1 MPGVYV
7 LVEHDRGEIS
17 PAAVEALTAAR
28 NLGQL
33 LNEPV
38 SAVFAGVFDSI
49 FQTVCA
55 EYGISNGVILAS
67 PLITDYGP
75 ELWGQALSELSL
87 ERKPSVVMSVGTDK
101 GNEVLAQASA
111 RTGSAFV
118 ANCIEVQQDDGW
130 AITRTQWGGS
140 LLEDVHVSAEQVYLS
155 YAHHAIEPQPAPLT
169 GDVDIQTIE
178 VDLDPSLTRTL
189 VQERAS
195 QAEGATLST
204 ASVVVSGGRGVGS
217 ADAFAPLEELAEILG
232 GKVGCS
238 RAVTNNGWRSHAD
251 QVGQTGT
258 RIAPE
263 IYIACGISGAIQ
275 HWVGA
280 MASKNILAINIDPE
294 ANMVTKAGYAVL
306 GDLHEV
312 VPAVVEEIKKRR
324 GIA

>member
-75 ELWGQALSELSL
+75 ELWGQALSELSR

-101 GNEVLAQASA
+101 GNDVLAQASA

-130 AITRTQWGGS
+130 AITRTQ
-140 LLEDVHVSAEQVYLS
+140 
-155 YAHHAIEPQPAPLT
+155 
-169 GDVDIQTIE
+169 
-178 VDLDPSLTRTL
+178 
-189 VQERAS
+189 
-195 QAEGATLST
+195 
-204 ASVVVSGGRGVGS
+204 
-217 ADAFAPLEELAEILG
+217 
-232 GKVGCS
+232 
-238 RAVTNNGWRSHAD
+238 
-251 QVGQTGT
+251 
-258 RIAPE
+258 
-263 IYIACGISGAIQ
+263 
-275 HWVGA
+275 
-280 MASKNILAINIDPE
+280 
-294 ANMVTKAGYAVL
+294 
-306 GDLHEV
+306 
-312 VPAVVEEIKKRR
+312 
-324 GIA
+324 